1 MVFPVNTLQM
11 FLLYIMQL
19 ISLEHAFSLAKYY
32 FMVYINAF
40 IPRMNDLFHRFIKY
54 VLHNSNATYW
64 EYEIPKLH
72 KLLKENICS
81 CN

>member
-40 IPRMNDLFHRFIKY
+40 IPRMNAMGTFHVMGTNEK
-54 VLHNSNATYW
+54 
-64 EYEIPKLH
+64 K
-72 KLLKENICS
+72 KKEEEKQRNVYK
-81 CN
+81 